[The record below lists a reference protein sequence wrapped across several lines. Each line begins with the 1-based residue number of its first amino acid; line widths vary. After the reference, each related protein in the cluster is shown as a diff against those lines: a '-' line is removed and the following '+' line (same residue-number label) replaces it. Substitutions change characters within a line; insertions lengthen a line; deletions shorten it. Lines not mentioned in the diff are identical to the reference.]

1 MPDVTPYDA
10 TDIPASLLPVPAE
23 ATPTK
28 RTKITLEDVKTS
40 LLAEVQATKKK
51 PDTRTKD
58 KIGHGPLKG
67 ITTWNVVNV
76 SFYQSTLK
84 SSGFKN
90 LADLM
95 KGMAKQHAEIDAA
108 LKDAPARGKATTKAK
123 PVTTAATTGVAD
135 NLLTPAKPPAPDN
148 PVIPTLTGRG
158 SANGTY
164 NKFNGHAAQSAK
176 PAKPEPAKISAQAV
190 FMDIVAFMR
199 ENGGT
204 SVPKPDF
211 YTIIGDEEKGML
223 GLEIDRHFK
232 QGLVD
237 FAGMPV
243 EIADRSK
250 TMNDFMEATG
260 IARKWGGRLHPRPAE
275 EINTAVSSMT
285 RRPS

>member
-158 SANGTY
+158 SANGTH

-176 PAKPEPAKISAQAV
+176 PAKPEPAKISARAV

-199 ENGGT
+199 ESGGT
-204 SVPKPDF
+204 SVPKADY
-211 YTIIGDEEKGML
+211 YTIIDNQHASEVNRAFRE
-223 GLEIDRHFK
+223 RR
-232 QGLVD
+232 VD
-237 FAGMPV
+237 FSGFPESVAQT
-243 EIADRSK
+243 SK
-250 TMNDFMEATG
+250 TMAAFMEATG
-260 IARKWGGRLHPRPAE
+260 IVRKWAGQLYPRTAE
-275 EINTAVSSMT
+275 EINDAVSRMT
-285 RRPS
+285 QRPS